1 VTPVEQ
7 HRSLKSSNPI
17 LAWPQFERRGGQKTA
32 ARDPR
37 AEIAVGPGRSA
48 PGQDLEQVHDE
59 QVHDTD
65 PLPLAVGDLLTMDDV
80 LPRWLAGL
88 GMTALAVTLSWTLLP
103 HLPLDAAVAYVI
115 AAAAGLLGAAPVV
128 IQCRRKLPSP
138 ALTLAFAALQGTCL
152 GVLSTTAFSRLSPGL
167 LVQTVLGTLTTSAG
181 VLLAHRLRWMRVH
194 RRRYGYVGAVA
205 LALCFL
211 ALADTALF
219 PLMGA
224 DGLGLRS
231 VGLGVLMALVGVALA
246 VSFVPLHLRR
256 VEDALTHGTP
266 RDQRWP
272 AAFGLTLSLTWLYVE
287 TVRLLTL
294 YPADD
299 VY

>member
-1 VTPVEQ
+1 MTPVEQ
-7 HRSLKSSNPI
+7 HRSLKSSNPV
-17 LAWPQFERRGGQKTA
+17 LARPRFERRGGQKTA

-37 AEIAVGPGRSA
+37 AEIAVGQGRSA
-48 PGQDLEQVHDE
+48 PGQDLDQVFGD
-59 QVHDTD
+59 DTD
-65 PLPLAVGDLLTMDDV
+65 PLPLSVGNLLTMDDV

-88 GMTALAVTLSWTLLP
+88 GVTALAVILSWVLLP
-103 HLPLDAAVAYVI
+103 HLPVGTAVAYAVV
-115 AAAAGLLGAAPVV
+115 AGTGLLGAALVV
-128 IQCRRKLPSP
+128 IQCRRAQPSP
-138 ALTLAFAALQGTCL
+138 ARTLTFAALQGSCL

-167 LVQTVLGTLTTSAG
+167 LVQTVLGTLATSAG

-205 LALCFL
+205 LAGCFV
-211 ALADTALF
+211 ALADMALF

-224 DGLGLRS
+224 DGLGLHS
-231 VGLGVLMALVGVALA
+231 IGLGALMGGVGIAIA
-246 VSFVPLHLRR
+246 VSFMPLHVRR
-256 VEDALTHGTP
+256 IEDALTHGTP

-299 VY
+299 FH